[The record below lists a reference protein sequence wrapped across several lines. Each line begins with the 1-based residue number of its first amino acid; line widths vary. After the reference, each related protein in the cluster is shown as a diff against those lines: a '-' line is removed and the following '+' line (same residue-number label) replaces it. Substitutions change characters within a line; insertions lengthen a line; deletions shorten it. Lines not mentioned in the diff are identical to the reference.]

1 MTSVEGSDLQK
12 CFSGL
17 HQIKTVVPTK
27 NAQDLRIM
35 ANNISLDKIRED
47 KIVEVFVDRDQKL
60 FETLIQFLRNEREHY
75 PEFESVK

>member
-1 MTSVEGSDLQK
+1 
-12 CFSGL
+12 
-17 HQIKTVVPTK
+17 
-27 NAQDLRIM
+27 M